1 MRFGYSVAAAVA
13 AVSMVAIAPAPAVA
27 KAKKVPPS
35 EITIPAPQEG
45 TGQVVF
51 FRPGGM
57 GGAVACS
64 IHENGEKISS
74 LGGGRYFILNTT
86 PGRHEYS
93 VKTEKTDTL
102 ALEVEDGDRKWVA
115 CKIKMGI
122 MVGRPD
128 ISPSSEEEFRSA
140 KKFAMVD
147 DEDMNPELGAMT
159 SDKVAAALGAPAAEA
174 E

>member
-13 AVSMVAIAPAPAVA
+13 AVSMVAIAPAPAIA
-27 KAKKVPPS
+27 KEKAKKVPPS

-45 TGQVVF
+45 SGQVVF

-115 CKIKMGI
+115 
-122 MVGRPD
+122 
-128 ISPSSEEEFRSA
+128 
-140 KKFAMVD
+140 
-147 DEDMNPELGAMT
+147 
-159 SDKVAAALGAPAAEA
+159 
-174 E
+174 